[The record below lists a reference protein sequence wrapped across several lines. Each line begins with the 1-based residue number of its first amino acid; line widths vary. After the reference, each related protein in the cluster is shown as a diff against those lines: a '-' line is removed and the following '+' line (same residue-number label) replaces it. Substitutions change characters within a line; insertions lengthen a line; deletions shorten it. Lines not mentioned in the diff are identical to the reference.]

1 MKPHIRFSDGRWV
14 WHRLVGRAATG
25 PVSMARRVAA
35 TLFTD
40 RLNQQAV
47 SDKAIAALAAQLR
60 RNVE

>member
-1 MKPHIRFSDGRWV
+1 MKPLIRFSDGLWV
-14 WHRLVGRAATG
+14 WHRLIGKTDG
-25 PVSMARRVAA
+25 ARMSTAQRLAA